1 MTDESINSD
10 PENGAAVEDDSA
22 VEDDVA
28 QSDDT
33 AADTP
38 ISRSTNDRLRVLV
51 FGVLPA
57 MVIVLG
63 AGAGFLRW
71 QESSHRAVDAARVE
85 SMAAARDATVAILS
99 YKADSVERDLHS
111 ARDHLTGNFLESFSD
126 LVDTVV
132 IPGAK
137 EKRISTTVQVP
148 DVASVSA
155 TATHA
160 VVLAFVDQTATMGD
174 GAPSGSASSVQV
186 TLDKVDGR
194 WLVSGFDPV

>member
-1 MTDESINSD
+1 MTDEAITSD
-10 PENGAAVEDDSA
+10 PAIDADVENGVDIEIDA
-22 VEDDVA
+22 A

-33 AADTP
+33 VADTP
-38 ISRSTNDRLRVLV
+38 ISRRTNDRLRLLA

-57 MVIVLG
+57 VVIVLG

-71 QESSHRAVDAARVE
+71 QESSHRAVDSARIE

-126 LVDTVV
+126 LVDKVV

-155 TATHA
+155 TANHA

-174 GAPSGSASSVQV
+174 GAPSGSASSVRV